1 MADRV
6 HLFANFK
13 HSSDPV
19 RQELATRAL
28 RYEPTDTERALEQ
41 TRDSQ
46 IAAKRDT
53 AAGHLEMKKSS
64 ARLLAAAK
72 LFQKFSEAKAK
83 HARDLETALDEQK
96 EQLVRSPA
104 AELEE
109 MKKYTQEL
117 DTYKKQAEAQYDQ
130 LEHACRFA
138 QDTDDVIGTMERII
152 AKSKD
157 VATKQGVLIQQLRQ
171 ASP

>member
-6 HLFANFK
+6 HLSANFK

-19 RQELATRAL
+19 MQELATRAL

-53 AAGHLEMKKSS
+53 AAEHLEMKKPS
-64 ARLLAAAK
+64 ARLLTAAK

-96 EQLVRSPA
+96 EQLVCSHA

-109 MKKYTQEL
+109 MKKYIQEL
-117 DTYKKQAEAQYDQ
+117 DTYKQAEAQYGQ
-130 LEHACRFA
+130 LEHAYRVA
-138 QDTDDVIGTMERII
+138 QDADDVIGTMERII
-152 AKSKD
+152 AKAKD